1 MSKEY
6 DEFAEEFGRLTNS
19 AVLNR
24 DNLMFIGETLRR
36 SVQKNFNEQGRY
48 GVIEVSDDGDE
59 RSWQGGD
66 NKWVKLTDST
76 TEARKKKNKW
86 PGKILQV
93 SGSLKSS
100 INYTVSGETVTI
112 AGGKKYGEY
121 LQYGTVNMA
130 PRPFLM
136 LQNEDVTEIEDYF
149 ADYLAEKLG

>member
-6 DEFAEEFGRLTNS
+6 DEFAEEFGRLVNS

-36 SVQKNFNEQGRY
+36 SVQKNFEEQGRVGEKTE
-48 GVIEVSDDGDE
+48 GVWSGGGGHWVDLKQSTKNQ
-59 RSWQGGD
+59 RS
-66 NKWVKLTDST
+66 K
-76 TEARKKKNKW
+76 RNKW

-100 INYTVSGETVTI
+100 INYTVSGDTVTI
-112 AGGKKYGEY
+112 ASGKEYGEY